1 MTAEDVPNTPAAA
14 GWGSDLASH
23 RPLTPQQG
31 TTPGITPISKAI
43 ALLQHRSN
51 TTPNASQGRTQRTAE
66 LSARKAELAT
76 LLNLVKTMESD
87 LYIPKGGSTT
97 PRSDPPAVIKPKTSP
112 AQTAAAAARVA
123 SEAAG
128 DSPAAAL
135 PNSLNPLGSAIHQN
149 LADRLK
155 AAKVPGHA
163 GNHNTP
169 PGAGAGA
176 ADSVALK
183 RKRSMQD
190 SVQHLRRLAS
200 EKSTQLGHLTT
211 SNLSA
216 VHTGGGQA
224 GVPQILASRLRH
236 AATMD
241 SSSPDSLSSH
251 SPLDTPAGDVRQ
263 RLLFDCHESR
273 FGESAEP
280 DLLSFGSPQSAER
293 AQHAQQAEQHDL
305 GAMSSSFQAFSLQ
318 SSLSSPRLLHQ
329 SSAPSSG
336 LATPQPLERNHSTGL
351 QLQRSGGD
359 SDQGEDRDGSGAS
372 PMRQALDRLAQRA
385 WSNRKGTP
393 DPNPALNRTISSLT
407 PDLGPT
413 QALQDPP
420 SPAAIPATTRHAA
433 LASGIS
439 NRNNS
444 LSHSRHA
451 ESSANA
457 AGYTNRDGLSGES
470 AHGHSN
476 RNGRVSAGHAVGS
489 RNSATSRDTRLP
501 LRSVVSD
508 ASELL
513 GKTRLPLA
521 SASQA
526 STALVVRSEDTA
538 LIPSSSNAGSV
549 RWQIQD
555 VPRAE
560 HQLKQKVLEVQAALE
575 AKKAVCDRLERQ
587 LQLSANQ
594 LQRQHNVEAR
604 YNEAQHRLR
613 SAETTIQGLQANVQA
628 RDDSIASFQ
637 MLQQQGPSPGQK
649 ERLAQLA
656 RQLEDA
662 QAQLLASQAEAQ
674 DKGSESSRLQ
684 AALQNQ
690 QVHNDQLQNALQATE
705 AELQEATALTDAEHL
720 QVRLLQEAA
729 GSREAAVQLLT
740 QQLQDTEERLQRQG
754 QQLQGQQQE
763 ADELRRLHLRLE
775 RANEH
780 VNQLQSRL
788 ASQQGC
794 SSPSKCADQLAE
806 AKRAQHAQQ
815 LEISSL
821 RQQLDAWQ
829 ADASSSNSD
838 AEVAEAQRAQQA
850 AQLDIKALRQQLETC
865 QAGNSGGKDDELEAL
880 KAEVASLRTALAQT
894 SELSRCATQA
904 SRDNQ
909 QVVGSSTEQEQ
920 QHQSTTSVDSLS
932 SQSCS
937 LDSAPADWQRLAV
950 QEEQVFCHQL
960 GRLQQEHKQLQAT
973 VSDQCALISQHSD
986 KLEQQSNILTQAA
999 SDLTEKAAA
1008 LQHCS
1013 DQAALL
1019 QSKLTDSK
1027 SVTSLQADQLAVLQ
1041 AEVDQLCS
1049 SLATAERSLA
1059 TAESS
1064 AAGSS
1069 GEQVQ
1074 KLQQEVTDLKS
1085 ELQQHSD
1092 KAAQAEARMQ
1102 EQHSAAREAFH
1113 QASAHARS
1121 AQQAEARCQA
1131 LEQVVQTAHRKA
1143 ESTAHVQ
1150 QEVLDLQLAVQMRDD
1165 HLAECQRQSEL
1176 DQQQIDDLER
1186 QLLMQA
1192 ADEEELVHLENLLTQ
1207 SQAAEA
1213 EAIRQAAEA
1222 TQRLSAASA
1231 QHVTQL
1237 ESELQQTKL
1246 QLQRLQEQM
1255 KVLTEER
1262 DTMANALE
1270 AKESQLL
1277 GLQAQVDLL
1286 RNHNSETEA
1295 WLTSM

>member
-1 MTAEDVPNTPAAA
+1 MTVEDMPSTPATAA
-14 GWGSDLASH
+14 LASH

-31 TTPGITPISKAI
+31 ATPGITPISKAI
-43 ALLQHRSN
+43 ALLQHRSS
-51 TTPNASQGRTQRTAE
+51 TTTNASHGRTQRTAE
-66 LSARKAELAT
+66 LSARKAELAN
-76 LLNLVKTMESD
+76 LLNQVKTMESG

-97 PRSDPPAVIKPKTSP
+97 PRSDPPHAIKPKTSP
-112 AQTAAAAARVA
+112 AQTAAAAAKAV
-123 SEAAG
+123 SQAAG

-135 PNSLNPLGSAIHQN
+135 PEPQNPLGSAIHQN

-155 AAKVPGHA
+155 AAKVPGHN
-163 GNHNTP
+163 GSHNIL
-169 PGAGAGA
+169 GA

-200 EKSTQLGHLTT
+200 EKSAQLGQLTT
-211 SNLSA
+211 SNLGA
-216 VHTGGGQA
+216 IHTGGGQA
-224 GVPQILASRLRH
+224 GVLQIPASQLRH

-251 SPLDTPAGDVRQ
+251 SPLDTPASDVRQ

-280 DLLSFGSPQSAER
+280 DPLSFGSPPPAER

-318 SSLSSPRLLHQ
+318 SSLSSPRLFHHF
-329 SSAPSSG
+329 SAPSSD
-336 LATPQPLERNHSTGL
+336 LATPQPLERNHSTGQ
-351 QLQRSGGD
+351 QLQRSGWD
-359 SDQGEDRDGSGAS
+359 SDQGEDDSGAS

-393 DPNPALNRTISSLT
+393 DTDPVLGKTISGRTSNPST
-407 PDLGPT
+407 A

-433 LASGIS
+433 LASRIS
-439 NRNNS
+439 NRNAGM
-444 LSHSRHA
+444 SHSRHT
-451 ESSANA
+451 ESSGSA
-457 AGYTNRDGLSGES
+457 AGYTNRDGLSGETVQ
-470 AHGHSN
+470 GYSN
-476 RNGRVSAGHAVGS
+476 RNGRVSAGHALGS

-501 LRSVVSD
+501 LRSVASD
-508 ASELL
+508 ASAML
-513 GKTRLPLA
+513 GKTRLSLA
-521 SASQA
+521 VTNQP
-526 STALVVRSEDTA
+526 STALALRAEDMA
-538 LIPSSSNAGSV
+538 LIPSSSKAGSA
-549 RWQIQD
+549 WGETQD

-560 HQLKQKVLEVQAALE
+560 HQLKQKVWEMEAALD
-575 AKKAVCDRLERQ
+575 AKRAVCNRQERQ

-594 LQRQHNVEAR
+594 LQRQHNVEER
-604 YNEAQHRLR
+604 YTEAQRRLR
-613 SAETTIQGLQANVQA
+613 VAETTVQHLQAIVQA
-628 RDDSIASFQ
+628 RDDSIAGFQ

-649 ERLAQLA
+649 ERLALLA
-656 RQLEDA
+656 RQLEDT
-662 QAQLLASQAEAQ
+662 QAQLLATQAQVQER
-674 DKGSESSRLQ
+674 GGESDRLQ

-690 QVHNDQLQNALQATE
+690 QVHNDQLQNTLQATE

-729 GSREAAVQLLT
+729 AARETAVQLLT
-740 QQLQDTEERLQRQG
+740 QQLQDTEEKLQRQG
-754 QQLQGQQQE
+754 QQLQGEQQE

-780 VNQLQSRL
+780 VNQLQSQL
-788 ASQQGC
+788 TSQQGC

-806 AKRAQHAQQ
+806 AQRAQQ
-815 LEISSL
+815 LEIGSL
-821 RQQLDAWQ
+821 RQQLDAAQ

-838 AEVAEAQRAQQA
+838 AEVAEAQTEQQA
-850 AQLDIKALRQQLETC
+850 VQLEIKALRQQLETC
-865 QAGNSGGKDDELEAL
+865 QTSSSSGKDDELKGL
-880 KAEVASLRTALAQT
+880 KAEVTSLRTALAQT
-894 SELSRCATQA
+894 SKLSYCATHA
-904 SRDNQ
+904 SREDQ
-909 QVVGSSTEQEQ
+909 QVVGSSSDREQ
-920 QHQSTTSVDSLS
+920 HTSTMVADSLS
-932 SQSCS
+932 SPSCN
-937 LDSAPADWQRLAV
+937 LDSAPARWLCLAV

-973 VSDQCALISQHSD
+973 VSDQCALISRQSD
-986 KLEQQSNILTQAA
+986 KLEQQSGRLTQAA
-999 SDLTEKAAA
+999 SDLAEKAAA

-1013 DQAALL
+1013 DQVALL

-1027 SVTSLQADQLAVLQ
+1027 SVMSLQADQLAVLQ
-1041 AEVDQLCS
+1041 AEVNQPRS
-1049 SLATAERSLA
+1049 SLATAERSPA
-1059 TAESS
+1059 T
-1064 AAGSS
+1064 AGSS
-1069 GEQVQ
+1069 DEQVQ
-1074 KLQQEVTDLKS
+1074 ELQQQVADLKS
-1085 ELQQHSD
+1085 ELRQQSD
-1092 KAAQAEARMQ
+1092 KAAQAEARVQ
-1102 EQHSAAREAFH
+1102 EQQSAAREAFH

-1121 AQQAEARCQA
+1121 AQQAEARCRGLEQA
-1131 LEQVVQTAHRKA
+1131 LQTAERKA
-1143 ESTAHVQ
+1143 ESSAQVQ

-1165 HLAECQRQSEL
+1165 HLAECQRQSDL

-1213 EAIRQAAEA
+1213 EAIRQAGAA

-1231 QHVTQL
+1231 QHVSQL
-1237 ESELQQTKL
+1237 ESELQQAKL

-1262 DTMANALE
+1262 DTMANALD

-1277 GLQAQVDLL
+1277 GLQAQLDLL

>member
-476 RNGRVSAGHAVGS
+476 RNGR
-489 RNSATSRDTRLP
+489 
-501 LRSVVSD
+501 
-508 ASELL
+508 
-513 GKTRLPLA
+513 
-521 SASQA
+521 A

-780 VNQLQSRL
+780 V
-788 ASQQGC
+788 
-794 SSPSKCADQLAE
+794 
-806 AKRAQHAQQ
+806 
-815 LEISSL
+815 
-821 RQQLDAWQ
+821 
-829 ADASSSNSD
+829 
-838 AEVAEAQRAQQA
+838 
-850 AQLDIKALRQQLETC
+850 
-865 QAGNSGGKDDELEAL
+865 
-880 KAEVASLRTALAQT
+880 
-894 SELSRCATQA
+894 
-904 SRDNQ
+904 
-909 QVVGSSTEQEQ
+909 
-920 QHQSTTSVDSLS
+920 
-932 SQSCS
+932 
-937 LDSAPADWQRLAV
+937 
-950 QEEQVFCHQL
+950 
-960 GRLQQEHKQLQAT
+960 
-973 VSDQCALISQHSD
+973 
-986 KLEQQSNILTQAA
+986 
-999 SDLTEKAAA
+999 
-1008 LQHCS
+1008 
-1013 DQAALL
+1013 
-1019 QSKLTDSK
+1019 
-1027 SVTSLQADQLAVLQ
+1027 
-1041 AEVDQLCS
+1041 
-1049 SLATAERSLA
+1049 
-1059 TAESS
+1059 
-1064 AAGSS
+1064 
-1069 GEQVQ
+1069 Q